1 MRNIRLV
8 IAYDGTEFHGWQRQP
23 RVATVE
29 ELLEA
34 RLAKIVGK
42 PVKLYGSGRTDAGV
56 HASGQVANFKTACS
70 IPCQGLMLA
79 LNSALPPSVRVR
91 SVQEVSAAFHARHD
105 AVAKVY
111 RYRILQSPV
120 CPPFLWR
127 FVYHY
132 PYPLNHRRMAQAAR
146 EFEGEHDF
154 TSFAGTDHAAKA
166 GKRKGSNVRRIFS
179 SRVVWRKDLALAVYE
194 VRGSGFLHHMVRN
207 IVGTLIE
214 VGSGRLSPDDVIPIL
229 EARDRSR
236 AGPTATARGLCL
248 VRVEYGSRAG
258 ASG

>member
-1 MRNIRLV
+1 MRNIRLIV
-8 IAYDGTEFHGWQRQP
+8 AYDGTDFHGWQRQP
-23 RVATVE
+23 RATTVQ
-29 ELLEA
+29 ELLET

-42 PVKLYGSGRTDAGV
+42 PIKLYGSGRTDAGV
-56 HASGQVANFKTACS
+56 HASGQVANFKTRCS
-70 IPCQGLMLA
+70 IPCRGLILA

-91 SVQEVSAAFHARHD
+91 SAQEVPAAFHARSD
-105 AVAKVY
+105 AQAKVY
-111 RYRILQSPV
+111 RYRILQNPI

-132 PYPLNHRRMAQAAR
+132 PYALNRRRMAPAAR

-166 GKRKGSNVRRIFS
+166 RRRKDSNVRRIIS
-179 SRVVWRKDLALAVYE
+179 SRLVWRKNLSLAVYE

-214 VGSGRLSPDDVIPIL
+214 VGSGRLAPDDITPIL

-236 AGPTATARGLCL
+236 AGPTAPARGLCL
-248 VRVEYGSRAG
+248 VKVEY
-258 ASG
+258 